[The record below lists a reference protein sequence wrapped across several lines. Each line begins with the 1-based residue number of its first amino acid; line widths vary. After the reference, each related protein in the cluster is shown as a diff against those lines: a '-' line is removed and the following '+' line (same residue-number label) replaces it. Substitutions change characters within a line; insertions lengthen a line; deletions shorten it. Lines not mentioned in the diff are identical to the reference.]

1 MPGAAVSQIISA
13 EITATPR
20 KPITVRQAI
29 RRSASARSKAGTW
42 CFRRLA
48 REMEEQKR
56 HQGLN
61 AEDAHDKKT
70 GDSRAQKMEGD

>member
-1 MPGAAVSQIISA
+1 MPKRYPKVPGAAVSQITSA

-48 REMEEQKR
+48 RETEE
-56 HQGLN
+56 HS
-61 AEDAHDKKT
+61 AT
-70 GDSRAQKMEGD
+70 RA

>member
-1 MPGAAVSQIISA
+1 MSQIISA

-48 REMEEQKR
+48 REMEEQS
-56 HQGLN
+56 
-61 AEDAHDKKT
+61 AT
-70 GDSRAQKMEGD
+70 RA